1 MVDESVV
8 RESAEQIAKAIAHG
22 RRLEALEIL
31 AQSERS
37 VEALARSMS
46 SSVSTV
52 SAQLQVLRR
61 AGLVR
66 SRREGTT
73 IHYRIAGP
81 EVAQLLVALNSLA
94 GTQASGRGHARE
106 EAHDSRGTAPVIDTA
121 SLTAEMLVLDVRSEV
136 EYRAAHLP
144 GAASIPWDELPQR
157 WEEIPQDRNVV
168 VYCRSGWCE
177 TAQEAAQFLRR
188 QGLDAASMDEGV
200 VEWRAARRIDPQVPA
215 G

>member
-1 MVDESVV
+1 MEYGSMVDESVV

-52 SAQLQVLRR
+52 SAQL
-61 AGLVR
+61 LV
-66 SRREGTT
+66 
-73 IHYRIAGP
+73 P
-81 EVAQLLVALNSLA
+81 LNSLA

-168 VYCRSGWCE
+168 VYCR
-177 TAQEAAQFLRR
+177 
-188 QGLDAASMDEGV
+188 
-200 VEWRAARRIDPQVPA
+200 
-215 G
+215 

>member
-1 MVDESVV
+1 MEYGSMVDESVV

-52 SAQLQVLRR
+52 PAQLQVLRR

-94 GTQASGRGHARE
+94 GTQASGRRLARDD
-106 EAHDSRGTAPVIDTA
+106 ADDYRGTEPAIDTA
-121 SLTAEMLVLDVRSEV
+121 SPRAE
-136 EYRAAHLP
+136 RA
-144 GAASIPWDELPQR
+144 
-157 WEEIPQDRNVV
+157 
-168 VYCRSGWCE
+168 
-177 TAQEAAQFLRR
+177 
-188 QGLDAASMDEGV
+188 GLHV
-200 VEWRAARRIDPQVPA
+200 H
-215 G
+215 

>member
-1 MVDESVV
+1 MVDESAV
-8 RESAEQIAKAIAHG
+8 RESAEQMAKAIAHG

-46 SSVSTV
+46 SSISTV

-66 SRREGTT
+66 SRRAGTT
-73 IHYRIAGP
+73 IFYQIAGP

-94 GTQASGRGHARE
+94 RARVPERSPVSTE
-106 EAHDSRGTAPVIDTA
+106 EIFGSPGAAPVIDTA
-121 SLTAEMLVLDVRSEV
+121 SLTAEMLVLDVRSDV
-136 EYRAAHLP
+136 EYEAAHLP
-144 GAASIPWDELPQR
+144 GAVSIPWDELTQR
-157 WEEIPQDRNVV
+157 WVEIPQNRNVV

-177 TAQEAAQFLRR
+177 TAQEAALFLRR

-200 VEWRAARRIDPQVPA
+200 VEWRAAQRIDPQAA